1 MLSNITLGQYYPTD
15 SIIHKLDP
23 RLKTFV
29 TLLYMLLVFFAR
41 NYYSIAV
48 LYFFVLL
55 ITIFSKIPFKM
66 YLKSIKMILFVILL
80 TSIMNLF
87 YGTGPVV
94 FEFWTIKVTEN
105 GINNSIF
112 VALRFFILILTSS
125 ILTYVTTPSE
135 LTSGIES
142 LLKPLAIFKLN
153 VSNFAMMVTIA
164 LRFVPTLL
172 QETDKIS
179 KAQKARGAQIGCG
192 NLKQRA
198 KSLIPIL
205 IPLFMSSFR
214 KANDL
219 AIAMECRCYNYDKKR
234 SKMYSLKFKK
244 SDFYALVLTLVSV
257 LIFFTFNQLL
267 KAVNV

>member
-1 MLSNITLGQYYPTD
+1 MLSNITLGQYYPAG
-15 SIIHKLDP
+15 SVIHKLDA
-23 RLKTFV
+23 RLKIV
-29 TLLYMLLVFFAR
+29 LTLVYILLSFFTR

-55 ITIFSKIPFKM
+55 ITLFSKIPFKM
-66 YLKSIKMILFVILL
+66 YLKSIKMILFVILF

-87 YGTGPVV
+87 YSTGPLV
-94 FEFWTIKVTEN
+94 FEFWIFKITEN

-142 LLKPLAIFKLN
+142 LIKPLRNFKLN
-153 VSNFAMMVTIA
+153 VSSFAMMVTIA

-172 QETDKIS
+172 YETEKIS
-179 KAQKARGAQIGCG
+179 KAQKARGAQIGSG

-219 AIAMECRCYNYDKKR
+219 ATAMECRCYDCDKKR
-234 SKMYSLKFKK
+234 SKMSPLKFKK
-244 SDFYALVLTLVSV
+244 SDFYALILSFIFI
-257 LIFFTFNQLL
+257 LIFFLFNSF
-267 KAVNV
+267 KAVSL